1 MTLRRRLTFFAA
13 SLPERL
19 VRSTAAILGGTVH
32 ETAQLLLPRLARRSR
47 LYEASAKN
55 LLRILIEGVGDVEPP
70 TPTTPDP
77 NAPAPKQLAIRKGV
91 GNIVELGS
99 IAAFGFS
106 PLWLLAA
113 AADLTHGSRVYLHAL
128 TDDLKASGVIR
139 DDVDVS
145 SVDDLLGI
153 LEGTSGRTARLID
166 IPPVELAELRVSL
179 RELAD
184 GATDLPSQEQLGRLY
199 ENLRRT
205 AAAEDRSLLEISQ
218 GVGMAFVTSARTIS
232 DRHVKVPYREDWE
245 PLRDEG
251 FAAYARRVSRPYGE
265 AAASHF
271 DPDRPSYTER
281 VLNRIPEAPDPES
294 FEFCDELE
302 QGFGWIAKEKL
313 ARCSHALKSRGE
325 VWIFDPVLWAPAI
338 ERIAEL
344 GEAAGVVQLLDRHA
358 RQCAE
363 VASALGVPHY
373 AVPVQGITASPLEIV
388 PLAHSRFWK
397 EVAAWI
403 PELRTLVFADALGT
417 VGYFR
422 APGEQ
427 LGVHPLF
434 RFRPPRTLG
443 RYEPRHILCGHGA
456 GIHGEEAPAALQ
468 EALRTA
474 RRRLPK
480 AWLGAIRPG

>member
-1 MTLRRRLTFFAA
+1 VRPSFVA

-19 VRSTAAILGGTVH
+19 VRSVVGGVAGLVH
-32 ETAQLLLPRLARRSR
+32 ESAQVVLPRFVRRSR

-55 LLRILIEGVGDVEPP
+55 LLRILIEGVGDVEPL

-199 ENLRRT
+199 ESLRRT

-232 DRHVKVPYREDWE
+232 DRHVQVPYREDWE

-271 DPDRPSYTER
+271 DPDRRSYTER

-313 ARCSHALKSRGE
+313 ARCSHALESRGE
-325 VWIFDPVLWAPAI
+325 VWIFDPVLWPPAI

-344 GEAAGVVQLLDRHA
+344 ADILGLVTFALPALLLLSQWVPGRTAQIRKQKEAAVVLTD
-358 RQCAE
+358 
-363 VASALGVPHY
+363 GP
-373 AVPVQGITASPLEIV
+373 SPE
-388 PLAHSRFWK
+388 
-397 EVAAWI
+397 
-403 PELRTLVFADALGT
+403 
-417 VGYFR
+417 
-422 APGEQ
+422 
-427 LGVHPLF
+427 
-434 RFRPPRTLG
+434 
-443 RYEPRHILCGHGA
+443 
-456 GIHGEEAPAALQ
+456 
-468 EALRTA
+468 
-474 RRRLPK
+474 RRRLLAMRAAFSLPYGHLLRYTK
-480 AWLGAIRPG
+480 DPIGDLEGGRYDALVAAALEDAGLRSS